1 MIHQIL
7 AINPGSTST
16 KIAVFHNTRPVF
28 LRSVNHRTED
38 LQNFKRISDQFNFR
52 RDAILNEL
60 SQARID
66 TKLTEIVIGRGG
78 LLKPLKSGVYI
89 INDNMIF
96 DLTVGAKGEHASN
109 LGGLIAEGIAKT
121 LPSAK
126 AYIADPVVVDE
137 MNEVARYTGHPK
149 FRRHSIFH
157 ALNHKATGRAYA
169 RLLNK
174 KYEELNLVIAH
185 LGGGISVAAH
195 CQGKIVDVN
204 QALDGEGPF
213 SPERTGS
220 LPMGELAAW
229 CFSGQISLEE
239 MKHTLAGKGGYI
251 AYFGT
256 NNAYEIELMARDGDE
271 KARIIQDAMAY
282 QIGKEIGAY
291 AAVLKGKTDAI
302 ILTGGMAH
310 NTAIVE
316 YIKSMVSF
324 IAPVVIYPG
333 EDEMHSLAMN
343 AFLVAKGEITPREYS
358 PENIVDTSTTWDS

>member
-16 KIAVFHNTRPVF
+16 KIAVYHNTRPVF
-28 LRSVNHRTED
+28 LRT
-38 LQNFKRISDQFNFR
+38 ISHNPEQLEQYDNIANQFELR
-52 RDAILNEL
+52 HDAILYEL
-60 SQARID
+60 DQARI
-66 TKLTEIVIGRGG
+66 TRKEIEIVIGRGG
-78 LLKPLKSGVYI
+78 LLKPLKSGVYS
-89 INDNMIF
+89 INDEMRN
-96 DLTVGAKGEHASN
+96 DLLMGAQGEHASN
-109 LGGLIAEGIAKT
+109 LGGLIADAIA
-121 LPSAK
+121 AK
-126 AYIADPVVVDE
+126 IPGARAFIADPVVVDE
-137 MNEVARYTGHPK
+137 MHEVARFTGHPL

-157 ALNHKATGRAYA
+157 ALNQKATGRAYA

-174 KYEELNLVIAH
+174 KYEDLNLVVAH
-185 LGGGISVAAH
+185 LGGGISVGAH
-195 CQGKIVDVN
+195 YQGRIIDVN

-229 CFSGQISLEE
+229 CLNGSHTLSEI
-239 MKHTLAGKGGYI
+239 KHTLSGQGGYI

-271 KARIIQDAMAY
+271 KARTLQDAMAY

-291 AAVLKGKTDAI
+291 AAVLHGKIDAI

-343 AFLVAKGEITPREYS
+343 AFLVAKGELMPKEYS
-358 PENIVDTSTTWDS
+358 PENLVDTRTIWDL